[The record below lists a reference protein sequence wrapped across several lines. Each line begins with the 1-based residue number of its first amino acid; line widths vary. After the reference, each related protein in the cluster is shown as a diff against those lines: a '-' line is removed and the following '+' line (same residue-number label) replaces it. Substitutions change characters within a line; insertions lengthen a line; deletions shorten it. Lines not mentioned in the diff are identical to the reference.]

1 MGGGCYILRDAYQTY
16 HEYGNLTWVHGAHTF
31 KMGGDFGIG
40 QLATARNLPAGP
52 SFNFTPG
59 FTQGPNPE
67 SANGTGIGLASFLA
81 GAGSGSSSSGGPNQV
96 LLFRY
101 YGGYFQDDWRVNP
114 RLTLNLGIRYDFN
127 APWTERFNRFTDW
140 NPTAPSPL
148 TVPGLNLVG
157 GLEYPGTNGLSR
169 YQFNPDYK
177 NFAPRLGFAFAATP
191 STAVRGGF
199 GIFVSPI
206 TGGGFNGNSIPNTGF
221 QATTPWI
228 STLDGVTPLNT
239 LANPFPQGFV
249 LPTGSS
255 LGLATQLGQN
265 VVGMDRNRPNSYSE
279 GWNLDVQQSLPQ
291 NFLLDIA
298 YAGSHGIHLYGDFN
312 PNQLPDQ
319 YLAMGSSLNQQ
330 VTNPFSGRISSGG
343 LSSPTVAA
351 SQLLRPYPQFT
362 SVTLGNGSSF
372 GASVY
377 HALELR
383 LERRFANGF
392 SLLGSYTWSKL
403 MDNMPASETGFPGGS
418 FAGGG
423 IQDWNNLHAE
433 WAPATFD
440 TTHYLA
446 VNGLYEL
453 PFGHNKQFL
462 NNNRIADYFIGGW
475 QLNGITT
482 VTSGTPQEVVT
493 ASNTLFN
500 YGGTQRANWNG
511 HNPAGHGPIAKRLN
525 RYFNVDDF
533 SAPAPFTYGNSAR
546 TLSSLRSPG
555 FISTDLSGIKR
566 IPIHDRWNAEFRA
579 EAFNLF
585 NHPQFGPPDTA
596 LGDGTTGI
604 ISSQVNLPRQIQL
617 AVKLTW

>member
-1 MGGGCYILRDAYQTY
+1 M
-16 HEYGNLTWVHGAHTF
+16 
-31 KMGGDFGIG
+31 
-40 QLATARNLPAGP
+40 
-52 SFNFTPG
+52 
-59 FTQGPNPE
+59 
-67 SANGTGIGLASFLA
+67 
-81 GAGSGSSSSGGPNQV
+81 
-96 LLFRY
+96 
-101 YGGYFQDDWRVNP
+101 
-114 RLTLNLGIRYDFN
+114 
-127 APWTERFNRFTDW
+127 
-140 NPTAPSPL
+140 
-148 TVPGLNLVG
+148 NLVG
-157 GLEYPGTNGLSR
+157 GLAYPGTNGLSR
-169 YQFNPDYK
+169 YQFNPSYK
-177 NFAPRLGFAFAATP
+177 NFAPRLGFAFAAT
-191 STAVRGGF
+191 SNTVIRGGF
-199 GIFVSPI
+199 GVFVSPI

-221 QATTPWI
+221 QASTPWI

-239 LANPFPQGFV
+239 LANPFAQGFV
-249 LPTGSS
+249 SPTGST

-279 GWNLDVQQSLPQ
+279 GWNLDLQQSLPQ
-291 NFLLDIA
+291 NFLFDIA

-319 YLAMGSSLNQQ
+319 FLSMGNGLNQQ
-330 VTNPFSGRISSGG
+330 VTNPFYGSISSGG
-343 LSSPTVAA
+343 LSNPTVAA

-362 SVTLGNGSSF
+362 GVTVGNGSSF

-377 HALELR
+377 NALEVR

-392 SLLGSYTWSKL
+392 SMLGSYTWSKL
-403 MDNMPASETGFPGGS
+403 MDNIPASETGFPGGS

-446 VNGLYEL
+446 INALYEL
-453 PFGHNKQFL
+453 PFGHKKRFFNSSKV
-462 NNNRIADYFIGGW
+462 ADYIIGGW

-482 VTSGTPQEVVT
+482 LTSGTPQEVFT

-511 HNPAGHGPIAKRLN
+511 KNPSGHGPIAKRLN
-525 RYFNVDDF
+525 NYFNVDNF

-546 TLSSLRSPG
+546 TLSALRSPG
-555 FISTDLSGIKR
+555 FVSTDLSGIKR
-566 IPIHDRWNAEFRA
+566 IPIHEQWNAEFRA

-596 LGDGTTGI
+596 LGDGTTGV

-617 AVKLTW
+617 AVKVTW